1 MQISGLRLVATDK
14 SNGAAVRMGVR
25 PQHLVLD
32 LNGQLKGT
40 VTLVERLGTE
50 TVVELRTQDGTPFR
64 FAGQDVPEIEVG
76 QDLSFGFDPSLAH
89 LF

>member
-1 MQISGLRLVATDK
+1 MHTIF
-14 SNGAAVRMGVR
+14 
-25 PQHLVLD
+25 HLQNQALD
-32 LNGQLKGT
+32 PNVQLKGT

-50 TVVELRTQDGTPFR
+50 TIVELHTQDGTPFR